1 MMSKTKKR
9 KLSTQKQLNL
19 VKDKMLDLMQDIRH
33 DVEVPQFIYATQYVL
48 SELAYDTAP
57 SSNEATRM
65 LLGSI
70 TTHLQHRE
78 DPDSDPNVT
87 KLKKK

>member
-1 MMSKTKKR
+1 MSKTKKR

-57 SSNEATRM
+57 SSNDATRM

-78 DPDSDPNVT
+78 DPDSDPNIT

>member
-1 MMSKTKKR
+1 MSKTKKR
-9 KLSTQKQLNL
+9 KLSTQKQLDL
-19 VKDKMLDLMQDIRH
+19 VRDKMLDLMEEIRD
-33 DVEVPQFIYATQYVL
+33 DVEVPQFIYANQYLL

-57 SSNEATRM
+57 SSNDATRM

-70 TTHLQHRE
+70 ITHLQHRE

>member
-1 MMSKTKKR
+1 MSKTKKR